1 MKDRSTIRLF
11 AVCIVSGAIV
21 AACSGT
27 SSTQTPG
34 HGQDALTVSPFSTTS
49 SPMPQPIGAQTI
61 SFSFTASGQAA
72 AFLAQ
77 ESQYTGNFT
86 ISNTCTGVATITP
99 SSGTGPAAAFNVTAS
114 AAGNCVVTVHDA
126 AANTASVLITVTTTS
141 GTIT

>member
-1 MKDRSTIRLF
+1 MKSRFTIRLIT
-11 AVCIVSGAIV
+11 VCIVGGAIV

-27 SSTQTPG
+27 STTSKPVQS
-34 HGQDALTVSPFSTTS
+34 QSALTVSPFSTTS
-49 SPMPQPIGAQTI
+49 SPMPEPIGAQTI
-61 SFSFTASGQAA
+61 SFSFTAAGQAA

-77 ESQYTGNFT
+77 ESQYTGSFT
-86 ISNTCTGVATITP
+86 ITNTCTGIATITP
-99 SSGTGPAAAFNVTAS
+99 TSGTGPAAAFNVTAS